1 MKIYTESGNKLILK
15 TPIQIR
21 EAIKKYL
28 TDKTNEYNILLE
40 GQKNKKDA
48 WYQPLSAQFN
58 LLGQLDPLANP
69 NTRNYNPLP
78 GNYFITQLVEYLDTL
93 ENAPEYGKKA
103 IYGNSP
109 AATSDDK
116 LDMVA
121 KLLYYQNIAWP
132 ERLQQ
137 STVADDMAEIKS
149 SFDVNQKISD
159 VVNTYL
165 TEGND
170 QGKFITPVYNNTGYE
185 VGYIN
190 SDGED
195 YVASKPV
202 PAFIQQIQGAQE
214 RSAGKIST
222 PANAFV
228 LSDASSDQLQ
238 AAVDSCE

>member
-1 MKIYTESGNKLILK
+1 MKVYAESGNKLILK

-28 TDKTNEYNILLE
+28 IDKASEYNTLLE
-40 GQKNKKDA
+40 AQKAKKDA
-48 WYQPLSAQFN
+48 RYQPLSAQFN

-69 NTRNYNPLP
+69 NTRNYNPIP
-78 GNYFITQLVEYLDTL
+78 GDYFITQLVEYLDTL
-93 ENAPEYGKKA
+93 ENAPQYGKKA

-121 KLLYYQNIAWP
+121 KLVYYQNISWP

-137 STVADDMAEIKS
+137 STVAEDMAEIKS

-159 VVNTYL
+159 VVHTYL
-165 TEGND
+165 TEGSD
-170 QGKFITPVYNNTGYE
+170 QGKFITPVYNITGYE

-195 YVASKPV
+195 YVSSKPV

-214 RSAGKIST
+214 KAVSKGNI
-222 PANAFV
+222 PANTFRT
-228 LSDASSDQLQ
+228 SDASSDQTQ
-238 AAVDSCE
+238 AAVDNCE